1 MSVEPVIERPLLAL
15 ELSQREG
22 GVALLDADGNT
33 HVRMVAG
40 GRRDRDD
47 FLPAIESACIAA
59 GIRARDLRSVA
70 VDLGP
75 GGFTGLRVSI
85 AAAQAIAETAGA
97 TVIGVPGADV
107 AVASTLGT
115 EESELVGEV
124 AVIAATRNGSGWLT
138 HFSRNSSSEDWR
150 IKGLP
155 GLRDSPT
162 HGLDGVLADDHLMD
176 EWQLFFQAA
185 GIPVIEPRFDPEVLA
200 RIALRATPESSRED
214 LIIASDPARLR
225 PIYPR
230 VPEAVRLWKEH
241 HGA

>member
-1 MSVEPVIERPLLAL
+1 MTEASQQFGAL
-15 ELSQREG
+15 GTG
-22 GVALLDADGNT
+22 G
-33 HVRMVAG
+33 AG
-40 GRRDRDD
+40 G
-47 FLPAIESACIAA
+47 
-59 GIRARDLRSVA
+59 
-70 VDLGP
+70 
-75 GGFTGLRVSI
+75 
-85 AAAQAIAETAGA
+85 
-97 TVIGVPGADV
+97 
-107 AVASTLGT
+107 
-115 EESELVGEV
+115 
-124 AVIAATRNGSGWLT
+124 
-138 HFSRNSSSEDWR
+138 
-150 IKGLP
+150 
-155 GLRDSPT
+155 SPT